1 MASGFKKRTVS
12 PDRVAAVESATAGV
26 PIIGD
31 PRMTPPDIGSADNK
45 LENAEMKVGS
55 SQDRGVDSVE
65 FTIGN
70 VYDIPISLVKSNP
83 FNPRAVY
90 TTTAI
95 DTMAKSLA
103 TSGQRI
109 SATGYVNEHGQV
121 ALIEGETRLRGA
133 RTAGLATLR
142 VEIRP
147 RPSSD
152 RELYEEARAAN
163 VERRDQTPLDDA
175 IRWKELLAKKLYPTQ
190 AALAKALSLG
200 EDHVSRTLSLA
211 NLSNRVIHAVAENPE
226 LLNHKMLNALREF
239 CELQGDDAT
248 LELILEVAKTGM
260 GYRDVVLRR
269 KSAAKGPVRR
279 PRSTRE
285 ALTFKEAKGELKT
298 FDEDGRVE
306 LIIKGLT
313 PETSQD
319 LLSKLKLLFSKNS

>member
-1 MASGFKKRTVS
+1 MATGFKKREVS
-12 PDRVAAVESATAGV
+12 PDRVAAVESATASV
-26 PIIGD
+26 PIVGD
-31 PRMTPPDIGSADNK
+31 PRMSPAEFGLAEARPPIPV
-45 LENAEMKVGS
+45 LKVGS
-55 SQDRGVDSVE
+55 SQDGGASAQDYRA
-65 FTIGN
+65 GN
-70 VYDIPISLVKSNP
+70 VYDIPVGLVKSNP

-90 TTTAI
+90 TTTAV
-95 DTMAKSLA
+95 DNMALSLS

-109 SATGYVNEHGQV
+109 SATGYIDEQGHI

-133 RTAGLATLR
+133 RAAGLATLR

-147 RPSSD
+147 SPASD

-175 IRWKELLAKKLYPTQ
+175 IKWKELLGKKLYPTQ
-190 AALAKALSLG
+190 AALAKALGLG

-211 NLSNRVIHAVAENPE
+211 GLSNRVIHAVAENTE

-239 CELQGDDAT
+239 WEVQGDEAT

-260 GYRDVVLRR
+260 GYRDVVARR
-269 KSAAKGPVRR
+269 KSAAKGPVKR

-285 ALTFKEAKGELKT
+285 VLTFKGAKGEIKS

-306 LIIKGLT
+306 LTLKGLT
-313 PETSQD
+313 PESARELT
-319 LLSKLKLLFSKNS
+319 SKLMALFPKEG